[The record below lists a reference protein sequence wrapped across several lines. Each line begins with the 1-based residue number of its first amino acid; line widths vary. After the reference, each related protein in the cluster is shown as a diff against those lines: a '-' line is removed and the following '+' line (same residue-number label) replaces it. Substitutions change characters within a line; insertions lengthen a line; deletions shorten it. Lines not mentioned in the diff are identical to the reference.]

1 MAKKNKKTPKKN
13 LIFENRN
20 LWLSAICVVSII
32 AFSSNFKGEILTFDD
47 NQYFEEYPDIV
58 DLKWENVKRYFT
70 EKYVIMYHPLPIL
83 SFAVQYDLH
92 KLNPLPYH
100 LFNFFFHIVNI
111 LLAYLLAKTISRKTL
126 VGLIVALVFAIHP
139 MNTEAVSWISARSSV
154 MYSCF
159 FMASLLVYWKYI
171 TEAQKHNIKWLGLAL
186 MLATLSFFSKANA
199 LPLPIVLLLFDWY
212 AERKMNAK
220 LLLEKLPFFTL
231 SVVFGLIAL
240 NDSGTQENLNI
251 GSSEFNLIDGLLLSI
266 YSVGNYVIQ
275 FFAPFHLSAIHVYPV
290 KDGGT
295 LPILYYLTPVA
306 FAVVAYLVYKN
317 KHNRALLF
325 GLGFFALVV
334 SVTLQIV
341 PSRLFMMADRYVYL
355 PYVGF
360 AFIIAT
366 HISNLRESNNVN
378 DQKRS
383 SNLLIAIV
391 IWSLILSV
399 ITFSR
404 NKVWNTTESLITDI
418 IEKNHEHEYLARAYG
433 IRAAIKEG
441 NRDSRGALSDLNKA
455 IELRYDEGESYYNRG
470 QIYFRL
476 LQYEKARSDFKKAE
490 KLLGMH
496 FTLANYLGGCE
507 YNLNNYVSSLEYY
520 NQAVELK
527 PDYAEAIRNRGSVYA
542 SILEYDNALKD
553 YNRAVKLVP
562 NDPDAYKFRGFVYLK
577 LNNREKAC
585 SDLLRAEQLGAQGV
599 EQFITANN
607 CANN

>member
-1 MAKKNKKTPKKN
+1 MAKKNKKTPKKD
-13 LIFENRN
+13 LIFENRK
-20 LWLSAICVVSII
+20 LWLLAVCVISII

-47 NQYFEEYPDIV
+47 NQYFEDYPDIV

-83 SFAVQYDLH
+83 SFAVQYDMH

-100 LFNFFFHIVNI
+100 LFNFFFHLINI

-159 FMASLLVYWKYI
+159 FMASLLVYWRYI
-171 TEAQKHNIKWLGLAL
+171 TEAQKHNIKWLGLAFF
-186 MLATLSFFSKANA
+186 LATLSFFSKANA

-212 AERKMNAK
+212 AKRKFSAK
-220 LLLEKLPFFTL
+220 LLLEKLPFFAL

-251 GSSEFNLIDGLLLSI
+251 GTSEFNLIDGLLLSI

-290 KDGGT
+290 KDGGS
-295 LPILYYLTPVA
+295 LPILYYVAPVIFAIAA
-306 FAVVAYLVYKN
+306 FLVYKI

-325 GLGFFALVV
+325 GLGFFALIV

-366 HISNLRESNNVN
+366 YISNLRESKNVKE
-378 DQKRS
+378 QKRS
-383 SNLLIAIV
+383 SSLLTAV
-391 IWSLILSV
+391 VVWSLILSV

-404 NKVWNTTESLITDI
+404 NKVWNTTESLVTDI
-418 IEKNHEHEYLARAYG
+418 IKKNNEHEYLARAYG

-441 NRDSRGALSDLNKA
+441 NRDSRSALADLNKA
-455 IELRYDEGESYYNRG
+455 IELRSDEGESYYNRG

-490 KLLGMH
+490 ELLGMH